1 MCGIVGYVGPK
12 EAVDFLIEGL
22 RRLEYRGYDSS
33 GIVTIDD
40 DTGDDFNVTKT
51 AGRIDELAA
60 KLKKSPTPGRIG
72 LGHTRW
78 ATHGPAT
85 DQNAHPHLGGDAV
98 VAVVHN
104 GVIENFRALKQR
116 LLEEGYEFKTATDTE
131 VIAHLIADELE
142 KRSGHTEDAVD
153 PYAPLI
159 EAVQAAL
166 AQLRGTYGL
175 GIMFRDW
182 PDVIV
187 AARLQSPLVIGI
199 GKGEHYIASDAS
211 PLVGHTDKI
220 VYLADNEIAV
230 ITDRAIR
237 VVHRDDGHV
246 DHDVKLLETE
256 SNQVELA
263 NYPHYMLKEIFE
275 QPETVLSA
283 MRGRLD
289 RDQATAVFGGLNLT
303 PQQLRSIDRIV
314 LTACGTSWHSA
325 MVGEYVLEAFARI
338 PVEVEYASELRYRNP
353 PLSSNTLLFAIT
365 QSGETIDTL
374 AALREVKRKGHP
386 TLAICNVVGSTIARE
401 ADGGIYLH
409 AGPEIGV
416 ASTKAYTSQC
426 VVMALLGLY
435 FGRLRHLSF
444 EAGLRIIDEL
454 EALPP
459 LVAQALETN
468 QDARR
473 IAAKYTSCNNFLYLG
488 RQYNFPTALEGALKL
503 KEISYIHAEGYP
515 AAEMK
520 HGPIALVDEHTPS
533 VFIVPQGAVYHKV
546 IANMEEI
553 KARGG
558 PVIAIVNEGDS
569 EAADLADDV
578 IRVPAVADFL
588 QPIVTV
594 IPLQLLAYHA
604 AVMRGCDVDKPR
616 NLAKSVTVE

>member
-78 ATHGPAT
+78 ATYGPAT

-153 PYAPLI
+153 PYAPLF

-263 NYPHYMLKEIFE
+263 N
-275 QPETVLSA
+275 
-283 MRGRLD
+283 
-289 RDQATAVFGGLNLT
+289 
-303 PQQLRSIDRIV
+303 
-314 LTACGTSWHSA
+314 
-325 MVGEYVLEAFARI
+325 
-338 PVEVEYASELRYRNP
+338 
-353 PLSSNTLLFAIT
+353 
-365 QSGETIDTL
+365 
-374 AALREVKRKGHP
+374 
-386 TLAICNVVGSTIARE
+386 
-401 ADGGIYLH
+401 
-409 AGPEIGV
+409 
-416 ASTKAYTSQC
+416 
-426 VVMALLGLY
+426 
-435 FGRLRHLSF
+435 
-444 EAGLRIIDEL
+444 
-454 EALPP
+454 
-459 LVAQALETN
+459 
-468 QDARR
+468 
-473 IAAKYTSCNNFLYLG
+473 
-488 RQYNFPTALEGALKL
+488 
-503 KEISYIHAEGYP
+503 
-515 AAEMK
+515 
-520 HGPIALVDEHTPS
+520 
-533 VFIVPQGAVYHKV
+533 
-546 IANMEEI
+546 
-553 KARGG
+553 
-558 PVIAIVNEGDS
+558 
-569 EAADLADDV
+569 
-578 IRVPAVADFL
+578 
-588 QPIVTV
+588 
-594 IPLQLLAYHA
+594 
-604 AVMRGCDVDKPR
+604 
-616 NLAKSVTVE
+616 